1 MRNLLAL
8 SAAVSVL
15 ALGITTHQAAALLP
29 GTNATSPGGVV
40 HQVQKSDEKG
50 SGTSGQ
56 ESSGKAANPSNRDTS
71 GKGPSASD
79 GKGRDRSAAQDK
91 GNRNGQM
98 RSSERQTRS
107 NDKGERSGQRRTNV
121 DVNVNNGRRGYRADT
136 RTRVGVDASRGHR
149 SRGRDVDVNVRGG
162 YGYSSG
168 SCEEILRRY
177 RQCRAR

>member
-15 ALGITTHQAAALLP
+15 ALGITTHQAAALFP
-29 GTNATSPGGVV
+29 ATTAASPDGVV
-40 HQVQKSDEKG
+40 QKVQKSDEKG
-50 SGTSGQ
+50 SGAGGQ
-56 ESSGKAANPSNRDTS
+56 ESSGKAANPSNRDSS
-71 GKGPSASD
+71 GKGPSAAE

-91 GNRNGQM
+91 GSRNGQA
-98 RSSERQTRS
+98 RPA
-107 NDKGERSGQRRTNV
+107 DKGERSGQRRTNV
-121 DVNVNNGRRGYRADT
+121 DVNVNNGRRGYRADGH
-136 RTRVGVDASRGHR
+136 TRVGVDANRHR
-149 SRGRDVDVNVRGG
+149 SRGRDVDVDVRGG